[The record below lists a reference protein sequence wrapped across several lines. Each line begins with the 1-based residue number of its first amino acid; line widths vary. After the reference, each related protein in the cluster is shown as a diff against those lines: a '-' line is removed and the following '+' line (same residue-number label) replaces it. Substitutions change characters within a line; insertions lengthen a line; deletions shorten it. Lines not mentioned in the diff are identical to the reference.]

1 MIKGNIIKFGYGD
14 ILVGCYNNID
24 DNWDKFSL
32 HLTAIK
38 PPQEIGESVV
48 GKEYDI
54 LEDLNIIANS
64 EEIFRLRC
72 VLSEIFQSGSK
83 VINFKDYV
91 LDFTEYNKK
100 SVEVAIR
107 ATDQAIQ
114 MYMRPLAC

>member
-14 ILVGCYNNID
+14 ILVGCYCNVD
-24 DNWDKFSL
+24 DDWDKFNL
-32 HLTAIK
+32 HLTSIK
-38 PPQEIGESVV
+38 PPQEIGESVI

-54 LEDLNIIANS
+54 LEDLFISANS
-64 EEIFRLRC
+64 EEIFRLRGI
-72 VLSEIFQSGSK
+72 LSEIFQSSSK
-83 VINFKDYV
+83 VINFKNYV

-100 SVEVAIR
+100 SVDVVIR